1 MKELLA
7 AVMESE
13 VYDADLFKETVKV
26 IYVKDKGTL
35 DIYFADGTIKSAEYI
50 PPLRFSPPRSEESKA
65 HMSEVMKAK
74 WTPEKRQ
81 QMSELMIQMRK
92 ERGEHWKK
100 GK

>member
-1 MKELLA
+1 MGT
-7 AVMESE
+7 E
-13 VYDADLFKETVKV
+13 VYNADLFKKHIKV

-35 DIYFADGTIKSAEYI
+35 DIYFEDGTKKSVEYI
-50 PPLRFSPPRSEESKA
+50 PPPRFCPPRSKESKA

>member
-1 MKELLA
+1 MKGLLA

-50 PPLRFSPPRSEESKA
+50 PPLRFLRRGVKIQSTYEQRS
-65 HMSEVMKAK
+65 
-74 WTPEKRQ
+74 
-81 QMSELMIQMRK
+81 
-92 ERGEHWKK
+92 
-100 GK
+100 